1 MSKRDRRMLVEAA
14 RLYYDDGM
22 DQNAIGEKLG
32 LSKSGVSRVLRAAKD
47 EGIVQIH
54 VIDDEEVLRAAAL
67 EEKLVAVYGLRGA
80 RVARTQGSMADP
92 LDAVARLGAEIF
104 HELAPS
110 ASRIGFGWGVTMQR
124 MIDAVPPR
132 RLAPGTTLTSLVGGM
147 PTVDTGPSGN
157 NMLVT
162 LAERCAVR
170 SRTVRCS
177 RHRGIRGH
185 LRGSDLRILGA
196 HGTGPGARGGCGLR
210 GHRLLRARNLPPD
223 HGSDAARCR
232 RGGAVPLPGP
242 GRGPLRPLFRCGRA
256 SARGASSRRVI
267 GLPLEDVRRLPLVVG
282 VAAGAE
288 RRPGVHAALCSGTL
302 DVLVVDEA
310 LALGLVEKAGESAAT
325 TPHDPSSVQCPQ
337 CGYRVPMGE
346 GLA

>member
-22 DQNAIGEKLG
+22 DQTAIGEKLG

-54 VIDDEEVLRAAAL
+54 VVDDEEVSRAIGL

-92 LDAVARLGAEIF
+92 LDGVSQLGAEVF
-104 HELAPS
+104 HELAAD

-162 LAERCAVR
+162 LAERCAIRTERFDAPAVVESAATYEALISESSVR
-170 SRTVRCS
+170 TA
-177 RHRGIRGH
+177 
-185 LRGSDLRILGA
+185 LD
-196 HGTGPGARGGCGLR
+196 
-210 GHRLLRARNLPPD
+210 RARAVDLAFVGI
-223 HGSDAARCR
+223 GSY
-232 RGGAVPLPGP
+232 
-242 GRGPLRPLFRCGRA
+242 GRGTSRLILEAMQLDAEEEAQFRAQNPIGDLCGHYF
-256 SARGASSRRVI
+256 GASGTPLGEPSSHRVI
-267 GLPLEDVRRLPLVVG
+267 GLSLADVRRLPLVVG

-288 RRPGVHAALCSGTL
+288 RRPGVHAALRSGAL

-310 LALGLVEKAGESAAT
+310 LALGLVERAGEPAPT
-325 TPHDPSSVQCPQ
+325 TAHDPAAVPCPQ
-337 CGYRVPMGE
+337 CGFPVPTHP
-346 GLA
+346 

>member
-170 SRTVRCS
+170 TERFDAPAIVESAATFEALTSESSV
-177 RHRGIRGH
+177 HTA
-185 LRGSDLRILGA
+185 LD
-196 HGTGPGARGGCGLR
+196 
-210 GHRLLRARNLPPD
+210 RARAVD
-223 HGSDAARCR
+223 VAFVGIGSF
-232 RGGAVPLPGP
+232 
-242 GRGPLRPLFRCGRA
+242 GRGTSRQIMEAMQLDAEEEALFLSQGPVGDLCGHYFDAVGHPLGEP
-256 SARGASSRRVI
+256 SSRRVI